1 MSNATSAPDA
11 KRQRA
16 RLKAYFASLPP
27 GARRDLKKV
36 RTAIRAAAPGAGYKT
51 SKGTTQFPLSNAPS
65 LSLVNRIVKARVG
78 ELS

>member
-1 MSNATSAPDA
+1 MSNAASAPDA

-36 RTAIRAAAPGAGYKT
+36 RTAIRAAAPGATDCVSYGIPAFKQDGRILIWYAAWKNH
-51 SKGTTQFPLSNAPS
+51 TTCIP
-65 LSLVNRIVKARVG
+65 
-78 ELS
+78 